1 MRRSL
6 LLPLMLWP
14 VLTGSAQ
21 EPGTVDVR
29 LFGAEG
35 QDEATAVWADG
46 HGILLAGETTSE
58 IVMAEGQAVWA
69 PGGPTGLKG
78 FVTAFDTALNWSW
91 SFAFVGS
98 PDAPLEAPSTLAVR
112 DVVRSPSDSA
122 TAWGLY
128 DAPVAGQDTVLG
140 MDAHQGG
147 LPLALHRGIVEDQ
160 GRRRI

>member
-46 HGILLAGETTSE
+46 HGILMAGETTSD

-69 PGGPTGLKG
+69 PGGPMGLKG
-78 FVTAFDTALNWSW
+78 
-91 SFAFVGS
+91 
-98 PDAPLEAPSTLAVR
+98 PL
-112 DVVRSPSDSA
+112 
-122 TAWGLY
+122 
-128 DAPVAGQDTVLG
+128 
-140 MDAHQGG
+140 
-147 LPLALHRGIVEDQ
+147 
-160 GRRRI
+160 